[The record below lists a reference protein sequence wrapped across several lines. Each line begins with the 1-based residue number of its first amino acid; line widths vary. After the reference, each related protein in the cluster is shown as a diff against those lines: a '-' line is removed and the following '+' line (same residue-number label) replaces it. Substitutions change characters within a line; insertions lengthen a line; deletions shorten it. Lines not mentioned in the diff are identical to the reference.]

1 MLCFCAAQ
9 LKVWFQTDMAREN
22 SASYYRQGGQL
33 LLTFLTMVPRWSR
46 YTSIFCA
53 LIGQTF
59 YYHST
64 ETALLRMRNDIL
76 VSMNKQQVTL
86 LVFLDLS
93 AAFDTV
99 DHDILLRRLEYKFGI
114 KDQAVTWFKSYLSN
128 RSQRIVI
135 SSARS
140 DSFDLKF
147 GVPQG
152 SCLGP
157 MLFSLYTSELFDV
170 ISQHLPTAQ
179 SYDDDTGIYLAFNP
193 NDDSDQDAAI
203 AAMEACLCY
212 IRSWM
217 INDKLMINMV
227 VSWCC
232 GHQWRNTKDWKDT
245 EQYPHHNTKAN

>member
-1 MLCFCAAQ
+1 MFPE
-9 LKVWFQTDMAREN
+9 FQ
-22 SASYYRQGGQL
+22 SAYRK
-33 LLTFLTMVPRWSR
+33 
-46 YTSIFCA
+46 
-53 LIGQTF
+53 
-59 YYHST
+59 YHST

-135 SSARS
+135 GSAKS

-152 SCLGP
+152 SCHSP

-170 ISQHLPTAQ
+170 INQHLPTAQ
-179 SYDDDTGIYLAFNP
+179 SYADDTGIYLAFNP
-193 NDDSDQDAAI
+193 NDDCDQDAAI
-203 AAMEACLCY
+203 AAVEACLCD
-212 IRSWM
+212 IRS
-217 INDKLMINMV
+217 
-227 VSWCC
+227 
-232 GHQWRNTKDWKDT
+232 
-245 EQYPHHNTKAN
+245 